1 VVQRLVEGGVSGWG
15 CGSKIATT
23 SIAPAVVAAVL
34 LLLDLRISSPSPLIL
49 RPLFSLFP
57 TSHRTTKIGT
67 NKMLDPFDHQSPRKC
82 ERVFTIYR
90 NCCSKLAGADWERT
104 PIQDFLHAHF
114 VSGAQRHCWGS
125 TDSFARNC
133 SEVCVFLNALFVS
146 IHKRTS
152 VSRSIEALA
161 VPHMYMI
168 PSCWSYQEKELSRR
182 ILLVFS
188 LVPC

>member
-1 VVQRLVEGGVSGWG
+1 LQQIGWCWLRAYTYPG
-15 CGSKIATT
+15 FLTRPFCKWRSAALLGSNWFFCKK
-23 SIAPAVVAAVL
+23 L
-34 LLLDLRISSPSPLIL
+34 LRS
-49 RPLFSLFP
+49 
-57 TSHRTTKIGT
+57 
-67 NKMLDPFDHQSPRKC
+67 
-82 ERVFTIYR
+82 
-90 NCCSKLAGADWERT
+90 
-104 PIQDFLHAHF
+104 
-114 VSGAQRHCWGS
+114 
-125 TDSFARNC
+125 
-133 SEVCVFLNALFVS
+133 VCVFFNALFVS